1 MEVTG
6 YKLRE
11 ALRRQTLRRETAASQ
26 FNDSLKKFPDE
37 EKATPDEVIKKVRSA
52 EEAISTLQ
60 VAQTRYNLTVRVE
73 VPGFSGQK
81 TLLECIKR
89 IGGLGRI
96 EKTWRSAATAKDR
109 GLYDIE
115 ETREPGV
122 VRRKRQISFDEAS
135 IRTEQIDSELA
146 VLREVIA
153 VGNAHKV
160 DLEDL
165 DASLFDWRWSGA
177 EPVQGLA
184 PWEDRAQHSI
194 AERLWATSYVGG
206 RSDKRFGGHKLL

>member
-11 ALRRQTLRRETAASQ
+11 ALRRQTLRRETASSQ

-37 EKATPDEVIKKVRSA
+37 EKATPDDVIKKVRSA
-52 EEAISTLQ
+52 EEAIATLQ
-60 VAQTRYNLTVRVE
+60 VAQTRYNLAVRVE
-73 VPGFSGQK
+73 VPGSRGQR

-96 EKTWRSAATAKDR
+96 EKTWRSAATVKER
-109 GLYDIE
+109 GMFDHD

-122 VRRKRQISFDEAS
+122 VRQQRQLSVDEAS
-135 IRTEQIDSELA
+135 ARTEQIDRELA

-160 DLEDL
+160 DMEDL
-165 DASLFDWRWSGA
+165 DASLFD
-177 EPVQGLA
+177 
-184 PWEDRAQHSI
+184 
-194 AERLWATSYVGG
+194 
-206 RSDKRFGGHKLL
+206 

>member
-11 ALRRQTLRRETAASQ
+11 ALRRQTLRRETASSQ

-37 EKATPDEVIKKVRSA
+37 EKATPDDVIKKVRSA
-52 EEAISTLQ
+52 EEAIATLQ
-60 VAQTRYNLTVRVE
+60 VAQTRYNLAVRVE
-73 VPGFSGQK
+73 VPGSRVQK

-96 EKTWRSAATAKDR
+96 EKTWRSAATAKER
-109 GLYDIE
+109 SSLYGDDE
-115 ETREPGV
+115 RTLEPGV
-122 VRRKRQISFDEAS
+122 VRQKRQLSFDEAS
-135 IRTEQIDSELA
+135 SRTEQIDRELA

-160 DLEDL
+160 DMEDL
-165 DASLFDWRWSGA
+165 DASLID
-177 EPVQGLA
+177 
-184 PWEDRAQHSI
+184 
-194 AERLWATSYVGG
+194 
-206 RSDKRFGGHKLL
+206 